1 MPLRC
6 ASQQEN
12 RNQEAKME
20 KLNVLV
26 LFGGQSTE
34 HDVSLVSAANI
45 IDLLDKEKYN
55 VIKVGITREGIWHYY
70 EGDTDSIRDESYLNK
85 NVKKAV
91 LSPDSSDGL
100 IVFNENGIENIRI
113 DVVFPALH
121 GKYGEDGTIQ
131 GLCELAK
138 VPCVGPGMLGSA
150 ICMDKPTA
158 KLVFRD
164 CEIKQAD
171 WVTVFSDE
179 LENIE
184 EVVAKIEAKFE
195 YPVFIKPAN
204 AGSSVGI
211 GKSHNKADLK
221 EHLLNAS
228 KVDSKILVEEFIDG
242 REVECAVIGNNEPF
256 ASVLG
261 EIISSKEFYD
271 YEAKY
276 VADSKLVI
284 PAILSE
290 RKADEVRETAIKVF
304 KAMNLKGMSRVDFFV
319 HKVTGEIYLNEINTI
334 PGFTG
339 ISMYPMLLQHSGYG
353 KEEIVDKLIELAIEN
368 FAE

>member
-1 MPLRC
+1 M
-6 ASQQEN
+6 
-12 RNQEAKME
+12 K

-34 HDVSLVSAANI
+34 HDVSLVSAANV
-45 IDLLDKEKYN
+45 IDLLDTEKYN
-55 VIKVGITREGIWHYY
+55 IIKVGITKEGIWNLF
-70 EGDTDSIRDESYLNK
+70 EGDTDSIRDGSYINK
-85 NVKKAV
+85 NIKKAI
-91 LSPDSSDGL
+91 LSPDTSDGL
-100 IVFNENGIENIRI
+100 LVFDGTSVKNIAI
-113 DVVFPALH
+113 DVVFPVLH
-121 GKYGEDGTIQ
+121 GKFGEDGTIQ

-138 VPCVGPGMLGSA
+138 IPCVGPEMLGSA

-158 KLVFRD
+158 KLVFKD
-164 CEIKQAD
+164 CGINQAE
-171 WVTVFSDE
+171 WLTVYAQD
-179 LENIE
+179 LEDIDSVVKKIE
-184 EVVAKIEAKFE
+184 EKFE

-221 EHLLNAS
+221 DHLFNAAQ
-228 KVDSKILVEEFIDG
+228 VDTKILVEEFIDG
-242 REVECAVIGNNEPF
+242 REVECAVIGNGQPF

-261 EIISSKEFYD
+261 EIIPTKEFYD

-276 VADSKLVI
+276 VSDSKLVI

-290 RKADEVRETAIKVF
+290 RKANEVREIAVKVF
-304 KAMNLKGMSRVDFFV
+304 KAMGLKGMSRVDFFV

-339 ISMYPMLLQHSGYG
+339 ISMYPMLLQQSGYG
-353 KEEIVDKLIELAIEN
+353 KGEIVDKLIELAIEN

>member
-1 MPLRC
+1 
-6 ASQQEN
+6 
-12 RNQEAKME
+12 ME

-34 HDVSLVSAANI
+34 HDVSLISAANV
-45 IDLLDKEKYN
+45 IDLMDTEKYN
-55 VIKVGITREGIWHYY
+55 IIKVGITKEGLWYY
-70 EGDTDSIRDESYLNK
+70 FDGDTDSIRDESYLNK
-85 NVKKAV
+85 NIKKAI
-91 LSPDSSDGL
+91 LSPDTSDGL
-100 IVFNENGIENIRI
+100 IVFDEGSFKNIRV
-113 DVVFPALH
+113 DVVFPVLH

-138 VPCVGPGMLGSA
+138 VPCVGPEMLGSA

-158 KLVFRD
+158 KLVFKD
-164 CEIKQAD
+164 CGIQQAD
-171 WVTVFSDE
+171 WVTVYAEDL
-179 LENIE
+179 LEDID
-184 EVVAKIEAKFE
+184 EVVSKIENKFK

-221 EHLLNAS
+221 EHLINAA
-228 KVDSKILVEEFIDG
+228 KVDRKILVEEFIDG
-242 REVECAVIGNNEPF
+242 REVECAVIGNTEPF

-261 EIISSKEFYD
+261 EIIATKEFYD

-276 VADSKLVI
+276 VEDSKLVI

-290 RKADEVRETAIKVF
+290 RKAAEVREAATKIF
-304 KAMNLKGMSRVDFFV
+304 KAMGLKGMSRVDFFV
-319 HKVTGEIYLNEINTI
+319 HKVTGEIYINEINTI

-353 KEEIVDKLIELAIEN
+353 KGEIIDKLIELAIEN

>member
-1 MPLRC
+1 M
-6 ASQQEN
+6 
-12 RNQEAKME
+12 K

-34 HDVSLVSAANI
+34 HDVSLISSANVI
-45 IDLLDKEKYN
+45 ELLDKEKYN
-55 VIKVGITREGIWHYY
+55 VIKVGITKEGQWHLF
-70 EGDTDSIRDESYLNK
+70 EGDTESIRDGSYINK
-85 NVKKAV
+85 NVKKAI

-100 IVFNENGIENIRI
+100 IVFDENEIKNIDV
-113 DVVFPALH
+113 DVVFPVLH
-121 GKYGEDGTIQ
+121 GKFGEDGTIQ

-138 VPCVGPGMLGSA
+138 IPCVGPEMLGSA

-158 KLVFRD
+158 KLVFKD
-164 CEIKQAD
+164 CGINQAD

-179 LENIE
+179 FEDMDSI
-184 EVVAKIEAKFE
+184 VKKIEKKFN

-211 GKSHNKADLK
+211 GKAHNKQELQ
-221 EHLLNAS
+221 EQLLSAS
-228 KVDSKILVEEFIDG
+228 KVDRKILVEEFIDG
-242 REVECAVIGNNEPF
+242 REVECAVIGNSEPF

-261 EIISSKEFYD
+261 EIIPDKEFYD

-276 VADSKLVI
+276 VSDSKLVI

-290 RKADEVRETAIKVF
+290 RKANEVRETAVKVF
-304 KAMNLKGMSRVDFFV
+304 KAMGLKGMSRVDFFV

-339 ISMYPMLLQHSGYG
+339 ISMYPMLLENSGF
-353 KEEIVDKLIELAIEN
+353 KKTEIVDKLIELAMEN
-368 FAE
+368 FIQ